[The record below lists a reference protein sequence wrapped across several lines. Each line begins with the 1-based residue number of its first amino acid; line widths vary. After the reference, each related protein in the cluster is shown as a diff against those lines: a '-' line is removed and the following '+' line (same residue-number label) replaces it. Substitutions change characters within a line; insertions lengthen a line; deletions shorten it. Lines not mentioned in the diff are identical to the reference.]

1 MFSKIAQRVTI
12 HLGQFLKKTC
22 SQGPLEIAKS
32 GHTVQSSVTKTFSRT
47 TPGRAKIME
56 VESELKTFTSFV
68 VIFFQVT
75 LKAYIGVWI
84 YFIGTIMFDTIEVNK
99 HWKGTQTA
107 NQSVDVVY
115 MFSESLGNFW
125 TALVSYFLTK
135 AAQIL
140 VNFKSY
146 FDNVTFKVITFRK
159 KFGKNRLVLFQHI
172 VSLVLCIFV
181 ATFH

>member
-1 MFSKIAQRVTI
+1 
-12 HLGQFLKKTC
+12 
-22 SQGPLEIAKS
+22 
-32 GHTVQSSVTKTFSRT
+32 
-47 TPGRAKIME
+47 
-56 VESELKTFTSFV
+56 
-68 VIFFQVT
+68 
-75 LKAYIGVWI
+75 
-84 YFIGTIMFDTIEVNK
+84 MFDTIEVNK
-99 HWKGTQTA
+99 HWKGTQTV